1 MDNKE
6 FEKKVR
12 RFDRKLLHI
21 LFNVLVS
28 IVTTLLILHA
38 EGIVP

>member
-12 RFDRKLLHI
+12 HFDRKLLQI
-21 LFNVLVS
+21 LFNVFVS
-28 IVTTLLILHA
+28 VITTLLILHA
-38 EGIVP
+38 AGVVP

>member
-6 FEKKVR
+6 FEKKIR
-12 RFDRKLLHI
+12 RFDRKLLEI
-21 LFNVLVS
+21 LFNVAVS

-38 EGIVP
+38 VGIAP

>member
-6 FEKKVR
+6 FKRRVR
-12 RFDRKLLHI
+12 RFDRKLLEI
-21 LFNVLVS
+21 LFNVAVS

-38 EGIVP
+38 ARIAP